1 MPMYDY
7 LCNACGENFTRLVS
21 IRDNAAGKVN
31 CPKCNSTDVKQ
42 QMTSF
47 VSKTTRK
54 RWGDSHIA

>member
-7 LCNACGENFTRLVS
+7 LCNACGETFTRLVS

-31 CPKCNSTDVKQ
+31 CPKCNSADVKQ

-47 VSKTTRK
+47 VAKTTRK
-54 RWGDSHIA
+54 RWGDQHIA